1 MTLLVGVIKMEMD
14 RRIQYALEHT
24 ELVRP
29 PRQNLAT
36 FGITDIQYYLLTQPV
51 YGELMDA
58 TSDQE
63 TVVREGR
70 VVAER
75 PKIVTPYYLLNL
87 FQGFEHGREYAEYLV
102 RHYGSSEP
110 GLLYQYR
117 NEPSETSILSSPM
130 GSVIENLNQR
140 IDKGDNRLVTIIK
153 GIDELW
159 DVSLMKFIY
168 DMTQRSLTRNVME
181 LGMRGLL
188 DVDSGGIP
196 RHGREQI
203 EQLFREAMYERTKV
217 AELETELRRWGLF
230 EEYQDRFLDLFRRK

>member
-1 MTLLVGVIKMEMD
+1 MSAGEIRMETD
-14 RRIQYALEHT
+14 SRIQYALEHT

-36 FGITDIQYYLLTQPV
+36 FGITDIYYYLLTQPV
-51 YGELMDA
+51 YTELMDA
-58 TSDQE
+58 TREDE

-110 GLLYQYR
+110 GLLYRYR
-117 NEPSETSILSSPM
+117 NEPRETSILSSPM

-140 IDKGDNRLVTIIK
+140 IDRGDNRLVTIIK

-159 DVSLMKFIY
+159 DISLMKFIY
-168 DMTQRSLTRNVME
+168 DMTQRSLTSNVME

-196 RHGREQI
+196 RHGRQQI
-203 EQLFREAMYERTKV
+203 EQLFREAMDERAKV
-217 AELETELRRWGLF
+217 SELETELRRWGLF
-230 EEYQDRFLDLFRRK
+230 EEYEDRFLDLFRRK